1 VKSVYYLMI
10 TFNKYDDDDGG
21 GDDDGGVDDDDERM
35 KEMKTV

>member
-1 VKSVYYLMI
+1 MKSVYYLMI